1 MIIII
6 LLAIL
11 AFYLLVHI
19 FLFAGIVNNSRCPSG
34 KNGIQPSVSIIVA
47 ARNEESNIDRCIE
60 SLLKLD
66 YPHDKLEIILMNDR
80 STDKTKEIMTSYTAL
95 NPVLKYLETSEQ
107 VGNLKGKTNAL
118 ALAINK
124 SKGEIIF
131 TTDADI
137 LVRPTWVKEMI
148 RYYDDDT
155 GVISSFSTINPKN
168 IWWGIQSFDW
178 LYLLGLAAGGNG
190 IKLEISCIGNNMSYR
205 RKAYEEVGG
214 YENIKFSVTE
224 DFMLLHTIRKKTMWS
239 AKFPVNIDI
248 MNDTYPCKDTM
259 ELYRQKKRW
268 MRGGMDSDS
277 TGITVGIA
285 EWLASTAVL
294 FGWIFTDIKY
304 YLIFVVSKII
314 IDAVYVLIPAVKL
327 KLLKVYIYLL
337 FFEMYFTIYSFL
349 TPFIL
354 TLGGKVVWK
363 EQKL

>member
-6 LLAIL
+6 LFAIL
-11 AFYLLVHI
+11 AFYLLVHTGLI
-19 FLFAGIVNNSRCPSG
+19 IGIIQNSKKSA
-34 KNGIQPSVSIIVA
+34 NITEILPSVSIIVA
-47 ARNEESNIDRCIE
+47 ARNEELNIGKCIE

-66 YPHDKLEIILMNDR
+66 YPHNKLEIILINDR
-80 STDKTKEIMTSYTAL
+80 STDKTKETMISYTSQ
-95 NPVLKYLETSEQ
+95 NHVLKYLETSEQ
-107 VGNLKGKTNAL
+107 AGNLKGKTNAL
-118 ALAINK
+118 AIAIKK
-124 SKGEIIF
+124 STGEIIF

-137 LVRPTWVKEMI
+137 QVRPTWVKEMI
-148 RYYDDDT
+148 RYYDEDT
-155 GVISSFSTINPKN
+155 GVISSFSTIKPKN
-168 IWWGIQSFDW
+168 LWWGIQSFDW

-224 DFMLLHTIRKKTMWS
+224 DFMLLHTIRKKTKWK

-248 MNDTYPCKDTM
+248 MNDTYPCIDIM

-277 TGITVGIA
+277 TGVTVGVA

-294 FGWIFTDIKY
+294 FGWLFTDISS
-304 YLIFVVSKII
+304 YLLFVISKIL
-314 IDAVYVLIPAVKL
+314 IDAVYVIIPAVKL
-327 KLLKVYIYLL
+327 KMVKVYMYLL
-337 FFEMYFTIYSFL
+337 FFEIYFIVYSFL